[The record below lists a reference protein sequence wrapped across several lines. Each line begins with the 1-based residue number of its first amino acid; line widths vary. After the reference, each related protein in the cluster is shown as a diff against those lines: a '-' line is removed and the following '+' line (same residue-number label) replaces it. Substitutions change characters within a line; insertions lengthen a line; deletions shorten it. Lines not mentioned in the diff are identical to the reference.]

1 METFNAE
8 PYGLLHG
15 DAIITR
21 VSAKNFSGFST
32 PSVPNKPLVKV
43 YLKPATPEMPDL
55 ELESEESFVLSWNS
69 IDRSDKT
76 EISQDGLVI
85 FSTEEDKS
93 TVQKV
98 DER

>member
-1 METFNAE
+1 
-8 PYGLLHG
+8 
-15 DAIITR
+15 
-21 VSAKNFSGFST
+21 
-32 PSVPNKPLVKV
+32 
-43 YLKPATPEMPDL
+43 LKPATPEMPNL
-55 ELESEESFVLSWNS
+55 ELESDESFVLSWNS